1 MDFRNAKELLE
12 LCRQTDLSISEIM
25 RQREIEQ
32 GETTGEE
39 ADCRMAK
46 AYEIMQQSAR
56 TPVNTPGRSMGGLI
70 GGEAKRLSEH
80 QKSGKSMCGSLLGKA
95 MMYAMAVL
103 ETNSSMGLIVAA
115 PTAGSAGIVPGLMIA
130 MQEEYGFTDEQ
141 MIQALYNAGA
151 IGYLAMRNA
160 TVAGAVGGCQAEV
173 GVASAMAAS
182 AAAELLGA
190 SPEELSG
197 CGIHSSYEYAGT
209 GLRSGWRSGGISL
222 SEQKCCRSGQCTDR
236 SRDVPVRNR
245 TADSTG

>member
-12 LCRQTDLSISEIM
+12 LCRQADLSISEIM

-95 MMYAMAVL
+95 ICARRAC
-103 ETNSSMGLIVAA
+103 AC
-115 PTAGSAGIVPGLMIA
+115 
-130 MQEEYGFTDEQ
+130 QEENRRR
-141 MIQALYNAGA
+141 M
-151 IGYLAMRNA
+151 
-160 TVAGAVGGCQAEV
+160 
-173 GVASAMAAS
+173 
-182 AAAELLGA
+182 LLCR
-190 SPEELSG
+190 LTT
-197 CGIHSSYEYAGT
+197 GI
-209 GLRSGWRSGGISL
+209 
-222 SEQKCCRSGQCTDR
+222 
-236 SRDVPVRNR
+236 
-245 TADSTG
+245 

>member
-115 PTAGSAGIVPGLMIA
+115 PTAPSSAASFTAPMAARGSS
-130 MQEEYGFTDEQ
+130 
-141 MIQALYNAGA
+141 ALNTALPQTSTSA
-151 IGYLAMRNA
+151 PAAA
-160 TVAGAVGGCQAEV
+160 TKGAV
-173 GVASAMAAS
+173 
-182 AAAELLGA
+182 A
-190 SPEELSG
+190 SPMPPSTWM
-197 CGIHSSYEYAGT
+197 SS
-209 GLRSGWRSGGISL
+209 SSL
-222 SEQKCCRSGQCTDR
+222 PAARAICTTSATFKSD
-236 SRDVPVRNR
+236 P
-245 TADSTG
+245 AM

>member
-46 AYEIMQQSAR
+46 AYEIMQQSCQ
-56 TPVNTPGRSMGGLI
+56 NTGKYTGSVYGSLI

-141 MIQALYNAGA
+141 MIRALYNAGA
-151 IGYLAMRNA
+151 IGYPCHEKRYCSRRCGWLVRLRWELHQPWQHR
-160 TVAGAVGGCQAEV
+160 AG
-173 GVASAMAAS
+173 SRAAGS
-182 AAAELLGA
+182 V
-190 SPEELSG
+190 S
-197 CGIHSSYEYAGT
+197 
-209 GLRSGWRSGGISL
+209 
-222 SEQKCCRSGQCTDR
+222 
-236 SRDVPVRNR
+236 
-245 TADSTG
+245 